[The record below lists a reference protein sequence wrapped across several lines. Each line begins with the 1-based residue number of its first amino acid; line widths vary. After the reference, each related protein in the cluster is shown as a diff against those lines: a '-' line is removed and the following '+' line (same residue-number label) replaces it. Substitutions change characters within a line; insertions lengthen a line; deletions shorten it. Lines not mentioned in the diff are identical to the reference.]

1 MDGPAHRT
9 GDVIPF
15 PTERLQDALIVD
27 VDGFEGPLDLLLALA
42 RSQKVD
48 LTRISILAL
57 AEQYLAFIDAA
68 RLVRLEI
75 AADYLVMAAWLAY
88 LKSRLLLPE
97 PEVPDE
103 APSGEELAAALAE
116 RLRKLEAI
124 RAAARRLGDRA
135 QLNRDVFARG
145 MPEGIR
151 TVRRS
156 RFEASLHD
164 LVAAYVRRRQAA
176 AAPNAS
182 GAARHRAPE
191 GRRSAEG
198 GAGDPGAAPRRDA
211 RLVSAAPPARSLSDG
226 RDGPR
231 HARQLLRGEPGTRPG
246 GPGRASPGGALRAD
260 SGAIPIRGGMT

>member
-1 MDGPAHRT
+1 MGHPHRA

-15 PTERLQDALIVD
+15 PAERLPDALIVD

-48 LTRISILAL
+48 LARISILAL
-57 AEQYLAFIDAA
+57 AEQYLAFVEAA
-68 RLVRLEI
+68 RAVRLEI

-116 RLRKLEAI
+116 RLRRLEEI
-124 RAAARRLGDRA
+124 RAAARRLGERA
-135 QLNRDVFARG
+135 QLGRDVFARG

-164 LVAAYVRRRQAA
+164 LVAAYARRRQVQAARRLVVRRRAA
-176 AAPNAS
+176 VPLKEARAILERLLGTALDWLPLHLLLGPYLADESGRGMLASAFAAS
-182 GAARHRAPE
+182 LELARE
-191 GRRSAEG
+191 GRVDLRQTEPFG
-198 GAGDPGAAPRRDA
+198 PI
-211 RLVSAAPPARSLSDG
+211 LARS
-226 RDGPR
+226 RI
-231 HARQLLRGEPGTRPG
+231 AE
-246 GPGRASPGGALRAD
+246 A
-260 SGAIPIRGGMT
+260 